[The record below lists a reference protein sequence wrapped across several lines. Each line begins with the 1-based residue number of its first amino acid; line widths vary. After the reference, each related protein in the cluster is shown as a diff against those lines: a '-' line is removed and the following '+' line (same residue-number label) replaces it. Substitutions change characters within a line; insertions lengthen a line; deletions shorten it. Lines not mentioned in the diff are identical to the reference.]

1 MSEDKAVVV
10 HERKRV
16 FDGFFKIDQAVVSYP
31 RVNGEGRMERVTRLC
46 FERGDSAAAL
56 VHDVER
62 DVLILAKQFR
72 YPTFGK
78 SDGFPIEIMAGMIE
92 AGESPEACIRREA
105 MQEIGYELKDV
116 RKIAEFFVSPGGTS
130 ERIFLFYAPVSSDM
144 LANPSATGV
153 AGAQEDVKRIE
164 VPRAEFIK
172 DCLAGNYEDAKTL
185 IAGLWLAQQKPPKT
199 SKYADAKA

>member
-31 RVNGEGRMERVTRLC
+31 RVNGDGRMERVTRLC

-78 SDGFPIEIMAGMIE
+78 SDGFPIEIRAGMIE

-130 ERIFLFYAPVSSDM
+130 ERIFLFYAPVT
-144 LANPSATGV
+144 SADFVDPTASGV
-153 AGAQEDVKRIE
+153 EDEQEDVLRIDMD
-164 VPRAEFIK
+164 RKEFLRRCDVCEIV
-172 DCLAGNYEDAKTL
+172 DAKTL
-185 IAGLWLAQQKPPKT
+185 LAGLWL
-199 SKYADAKA
+199 KANV